1 MTAMPG
7 PAHHGGLAA
16 AGVHAHCGVHP
27 LLHTG
32 IAGGQAQAQ

>member
-16 AGVHAHCGVHP
+16 AGVHAQCGVHP
-27 LLHTG
+27 LLRTG